1 MAWAAHIAQADHS
14 SKASKSTMYLLSGI
28 SISFGCISFFREK
41 AEMFLLVINGNGRL
55 PFAHASTPANP
66 FNAAGVGYWNLAVS
80 LIFAVRR
87 QSQIVPSVVEA
98 VPVDMV
104 NLNACGEF
112 HQEPMHLDVAEFLA
126 RRRSSPHGIAGMAPR
141 LLQSGPVVPLHK
153 MDVCHVNHGDKS
165 FAQRDEG
172 RFTINPDRAARAV
185 VSRHI
190 ANSLADYV
198 KTSCAGICFPARS
211 FA

>member
-1 MAWAAHIAQADHS
+1 MAWAAHIAQADYS

-28 SISFGCISFFREK
+28 GISFGCISFFREK
-41 AEMFLLVINGNGRL
+41 AEMFLLVVNGNGRL
-55 PFAHASTPANP
+55 PFAHTSAPANP
-66 FNAAGVGYWNLAVS
+66 FNAAGVGFWNLAVS

-87 QSQIVPSVVEA
+87 QSQIVPSVIEA

-104 NLNACGEF
+104 NLNACGKF

-126 RRRSSPHGIAGMAPR
+126 RRRPAPHGIAGMASR
-141 LLQSGPVVPLHK
+141 RIQSGPVVPLHK
-153 MDVCHVNHGDKS
+153 VNVRHVNHGNKS

-172 RFTINPDRAARAV
+172 RFTVNSDRAAWV
-185 VSRHI
+185 VVFRHI
-190 ANSLADYV
+190 ANSLANYV
-198 KTSCAGICFPARS
+198 KTSCARTCFFARR